1 MLPVIPNEP
10 NNIVHLYG
18 DKTPNNVK
26 PTPINPF
33 VTALILS
40 DRLLGFGNR
49 TDTPVSSLAFLQ
61 ALSIVAYILLIIMFT
76 TLENYIR
83 ENPIRY
89 SP

>member
-33 VTALILS
+33 VTPLILS

-49 TDTPVSSLAFLQ
+49 TDTPVSSLAFSTIITVPQQ
-61 ALSIVAYILLIIMFT
+61 AK
-76 TLENYIR
+76 
-83 ENPIRY
+83 
-89 SP
+89 